1 MQFTAYRN
9 DSLHR
14 SKPLT
19 LAGFAPLF
27 RRLLPFLFL
36 LVALPSTLM
45 LTLLVP
51 YGEVADEPTHAGRAL
66 ALCHAQ
72 FIGHRVSENDPTLGP
87 IVDSGVSVD
96 RAIVLAATKPMNG
109 SIMETA
115 DALSHKHRIPWL
127 HDNHF
132 MSAPPLAIYA
142 PIFYIPGAIGIDIA
156 RHLYLSPY
164 HAGEFGRL
172 ADSFVYLVLG
182 TIALIVARRA
192 QAVFLAVLILPMSLN
207 LAASLNQDGLII
219 ATSVLAA
226 ALISRSWHDL
236 PAGGA
241 MLSLPSTWAAAGALL
256 CIALVKPPYLLLA
269 ATLLLPSQTWFQAFR
284 QKRVRKEVL
293 LRLMLVGGAALITIA
308 WFAWDMTHVSALI
321 YFWPPR
327 PVGPLLKGIH
337 AATLDHTSPALQLQI
352 LLAKPI
358 RVFTLPLNTFAQ
370 NPLWTEMVGVLGW
383 LDIVLPQPL
392 YNLWYDAAFLAGL
405 AALFAPRAARG
416 WHAAEL
422 CDSVLILMF
431 VFLTFILIYI
441 SQFLDWTVVGNA
453 FIEGPQGRYLLPLL
467 PFIGLAIPRINFP
480 GSAWIQA
487 GLTCLVVI
495 PGIIGL
501 VVLPNLMLQAFYLH

>member
-1 MQFTAYRN
+1 
-9 DSLHR
+9 
-14 SKPLT
+14 
-19 LAGFAPLF
+19 
-27 RRLLPFLFL
+27 
-36 LVALPSTLM
+36 
-45 LTLLVP
+45 
-51 YGEVADEPTHAGRAL
+51 
-66 ALCHAQ
+66 
-72 FIGHRVSENDPTLGP
+72 
-87 IVDSGVSVD
+87 VD

-115 DALSHKHRIPWL
+115 AAMSNKHRIPWL

-164 HAGEFGRL
+164 HAGQFGRL
-172 ADSFVYLVLG
+172 ADSFVYLLLG
-182 TIALIVARRA
+182 TIALMVARRA
-192 QAVFLAVLILPMSLN
+192 QAVLLAVLILPMSLN

-236 PAGGA
+236 PAGGSL
-241 MLSLPSTWAAAGALL
+241 LSLPTTWAAAGALL
-256 CIALVKPPYLLLA
+256 CIALVKPPYLMLA

-284 QKRVRKEVL
+284 QKRIRKEVL
-293 LRLMLVGGAALITIA
+293 FRLLLVAGVAVITIA

-337 AATLDHTSPALQLQI
+337 AATLDHTSPALQLHI

-358 RVFTLPLNTFAQ
+358 RVFSLPLATFAQ

-383 LDIVLPQPL
+383 LDIVLPNTL
-392 YNLWYDAAFLAGL
+392 YNLWYDAALLACL
-405 AALFAPRAARG
+405 AALFSPRAGRAWQDFSARDIP
-416 WHAAEL
+416 AEL
-422 CDSVLILMF
+422 CDTVLILVF

-480 GSAWIQA
+480 GSAWLQA
-487 GLTCLVVI
+487 GLTCLVVV
-495 PGIIGL
+495 PGIVGL
-501 VVLPNLMLQAFYLH
+501 LVLPDLMLQAYYLH

>member
-1 MQFTAYRN
+1 MQSTGFRN
-9 DSLHR
+9 DLLQR
-14 SKPLT
+14 SKT
-19 LAGFAPLF
+19 RAVAGFIPF
-27 RRLLPFLFL
+27 FSRLLPVFFI

-45 LTLLVP
+45 LTMLVP

-72 FIGHRVSENDPTLGP
+72 FIGHRVSENVPTLGP
-87 IVDSGVSVD
+87 IIDSGVSVD

-164 HAGEFGRL
+164 HAGLFGRL

-182 TIALIVARRA
+182 ATALAVARRA

-207 LAASLNQDGLII
+207 LAASLNQDSLII

-236 PAGGA
+236 PPGGS
-241 MLSLPSTWAAAGALL
+241 MLSLPTTWAAAAALL
-256 CIALVKPPYLLLA
+256 CIAIVKPPYVVLA
-269 ATLLLPSQTWFQAFR
+269 AVLLLPSQAWFQAVR
-284 QKRVRKEVL
+284 QKRPRKEAM
-293 LRLMLVGGAALITIA
+293 LRIALVATVALITVV
-308 WFAWDMTHVSALI
+308 WFVWDMEHVSALI

-358 RVFTLPLNTFAQ
+358 RVFTLPLSTFAQ

-383 LDIVLPQPL
+383 LDIVLPNPL
-392 YNLWYDAAFLAGL
+392 YNLWYDAALLACL
-405 AALFAPRAARG
+405 AALLTPRAARG

-422 CDSVLILMF
+422 CDSVLILLF

-441 SQFLDWTVVGNA
+441 SQFLDWTNVGNA

-467 PFIGLAIPRINFP
+467 PFIGLAIPRIEFP
-480 GSAWIQA
+480 GSAWLQA
-487 GLTCLVVI
+487 ALTCLVVV

-501 VVLPNLMLQAFYLH
+501 AVLPGLMLQAYYLH